1 MFKNFYNKF
10 RRITS
15 NQVYFPEIDGIRFVA
30 IILVVLFHAH
40 GYFQGKTDIKVPGD
54 QLAWGIDSFLS
65 KGDRG
70 VELFFVLSGF
80 ILCMPFAH
88 HYINAG
94 KKIMLKKYY
103 MRRVTRLEPPYI
115 LAITGIFILQVLMH
129 VNSGRFTMTQQ
140 LQHYF
145 ASLTYTHGLIY
156 HSVPIITVVTWSLEI
171 EIQFYLL
178 APLLFKTLQLPMLQ
192 RRILLI
198 AGILGI
204 VTLQHFYMPQ
214 FLVFT
219 IYRLIQYFMVGILLA
234 DFYVSG
240 SLAELF
246 NRKFIVPVF
255 VAILVCICLLPFKSY
270 LALQLAFPLMIGVF
284 YYMIMKNNAIKKV
297 FSYKFVPI
305 IGGMCYSIY
314 LLHYTIISIFGR
326 FTMKFKLT
334 DQYLPNLFLQ
344 LAVLSI
350 LALAISSVFYLLIE
364 RPFMDQKWTNKLM
377 KKEDIKHEETNMQS

>member
-1 MFKNFYNKF
+1 
-10 RRITS
+10 
-15 NQVYFPEIDGIRFVA
+15 
-30 IILVVLFHAH
+30 
-40 GYFQGKTDIKVPGD
+40 
-54 QLAWGIDSFLS
+54 
-65 KGDRG
+65 
-70 VELFFVLSGF
+70 
-80 ILCMPFAH
+80 MPFAH

-115 LAITGIFILQVLMH
+115 LAITGIFLLQLLMH
-129 VNSGRFTMTQQ
+129 VNSDRFTMVQQ
-140 LQHYF
+140 WQHYF

-178 APLLFKTLQLPMLQ
+178 APLLFKVLQLPMLQ
-192 RRILLI
+192 RRALLL
-198 AGILGI
+198 AGMAGI

-219 IYRLIQYFMVGILLA
+219 IYRLIQYFMAGILLA

-240 SLAELF
+240 SMAALF
-246 NRKFIVPVF
+246 NRRFIVPVF
-255 VAILVCICLLPFKSY
+255 IALFAAICLLPFKES
-270 LALQLAFPLMIGVF
+270 LALQLAFPLMICIF
-284 YYMIMKNNAIKKV
+284 YYMIMKNDSIKRV

-344 LAVLSI
+344 LAILSF
-350 LALAISSVFYLLIE
+350 LALAISSIFYLLVE

-377 KKEDIKHEETNMQS
+377 KKDVKHEETNMQS

>member
-1 MFKNFYNKF
+1 MLNNFYNKF

-40 GYFQGKTDIKVPGD
+40 GYFLGKSGISAPDSPI
-54 QLAWGIDSFLS
+54 AWGLDAFLS

-70 VELFFVLSGF
+70 MELFFVLSGF

-115 LAITGIFILQVLMH
+115 LAITGIFLLQLLMH
-129 VNSGRFTMTQQ
+129 VNADKFTLTQQ
-140 LQHYF
+140 FQHYF
-145 ASLTYTHGLIY
+145 ASLTYTHGIIY

-178 APLLFKTLQLPMLQ
+178 APLLFKILQLPVVP
-192 RRILLI
+192 RRLLLS
-198 AGILGI
+198 AAILGI
-204 VTLQHFYMPQ
+204 VALQHVFMPQ
-214 FLVFT
+214 ELVFT
-219 IYRLIQYFMVGILLA
+219 IYRLIQYFMAGILLT

-240 SLAELF
+240 SLAALF
-246 NRKFIVPVF
+246 DRKFIIPIF
-255 VAILVCICLLPFKSY
+255 LALFAAICIVPFKDY
-270 LALQLAFPLMIGVF
+270 IALQLLFPFMIATF

-297 FSYKFVPI
+297 FSYKFIPI

-326 FTMKFKLT
+326 FTMKLRIT
-334 DQYLPNLFLQ
+334 DQYLPNLLFQ
-344 LAVLSI
+344 LAILTV
-350 LALAISSVFYLLIE
+350 LALGISSIFYLFVE

-377 KKEDIKHEETNMQS
+377 KKDIKHEETNMQS